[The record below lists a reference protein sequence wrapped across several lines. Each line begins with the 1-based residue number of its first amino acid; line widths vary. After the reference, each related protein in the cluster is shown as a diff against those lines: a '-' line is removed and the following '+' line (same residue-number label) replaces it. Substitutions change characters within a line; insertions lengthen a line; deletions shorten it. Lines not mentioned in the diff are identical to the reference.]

1 MSRPI
6 FLRGPKRVPPRPPD
20 PRSPATIFKR
30 LKLSHSSTSSDTIRT
45 CLTALYQS
53 ADAFPPLKSVS
64 GSVLAIWDT
73 VNRIKNCRKS
83 ARALAMR
90 CVEILNVIADSVH
103 DPSALSSEMQ
113 TSIAKFNDLLTD
125 IRMTL
130 EQMRKQKWITRFVK
144 LDRNEDI
151 LSTLDHRVGELY
163 SDLNTLA
170 NLQTHCLVVDTSKLL
185 QTASKQIEI
194 LDAKSERRLEIL
206 VTGNLLL

>member
-151 LSTLDHRVGELY
+151 LSTLDHR
-163 SDLNTLA
+163 TLA